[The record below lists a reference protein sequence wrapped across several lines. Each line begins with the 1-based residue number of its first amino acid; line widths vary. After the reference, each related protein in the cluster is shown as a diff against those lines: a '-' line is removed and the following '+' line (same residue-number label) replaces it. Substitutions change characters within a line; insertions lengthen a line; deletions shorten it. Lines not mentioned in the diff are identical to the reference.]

1 MEDQNGMVRYDL
13 LVQGRVQGVGF
24 RWFACRE
31 ARRLGL
37 TGWVANRD
45 DGSVE
50 LEVQGAREPVDR
62 FLAALRRGNG
72 FCRVERICKGSLR
85 PVAEREFVVRSL

>member
-1 MEDQNGMVRYDL
+1 MNQNQETVRYNL
-13 LVQGRVQGVGF
+13 LVLGRVQGVGF

-37 TGWVANRD
+37 TGWVCNRE

-50 LEVQGAREPVDR
+50 LEVQGDAHTVGR
-62 FLAALRRGNG
+62 FLEILQKGNG
-72 FCRVERICKGSLR
+72 FCQVERICKGSLW
-85 PVAEREFVVRSL
+85 PVPEREFVVLSS